1 MRSVARYYYVDEYYD
16 IIGDYEILLGIMSR
30 RMKLSVS
37 YMTIIIKSMPEVWM
51 NTGIGLL
58 WPSFK
63 L

>member
-37 YMTIIIKSMPEVWM
+37 YMTIIIKIMPEVMM
-51 NTGIGLL
+51 NTGVNVNI
-58 WPSFK
+58 
-63 L
+63 